1 MTFEQMKLI
10 EPELQR
16 LERSARHA
24 GEHGASWTSYLMASH
39 EALTKCCGR
48 GAYHEELLTSIV
60 L

>member
-1 MTFEQMKLI
+1 MNWKQMIAL
-10 EPELQR
+10 EPELER
-16 LERSARHA
+16 LAHAARFA